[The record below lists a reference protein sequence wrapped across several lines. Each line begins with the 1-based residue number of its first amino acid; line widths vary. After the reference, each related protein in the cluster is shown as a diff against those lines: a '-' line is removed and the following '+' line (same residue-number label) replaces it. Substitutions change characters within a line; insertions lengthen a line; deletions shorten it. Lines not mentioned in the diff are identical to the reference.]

1 MASVAVATGNER
13 APSQAAPRA
22 TRRHQVVIVGGGNGG
37 ISVAARLL
45 RAGGNLDVAIIEP
58 SETHYYQPLWTLVGG
73 GVVPKEKSAR
83 PQADVIPRG
92 ATWVQSAVTQFVPG
106 ANQVL
111 TDEGER
117 IEYQFLIVAPG
128 IELNWDAVAGLRGNV
143 GRNDVVSNYEYD
155 QCERT
160 WEAIR
165 NFKGGTAL
173 FVMPPPPIKCAG
185 APQKIAYLADEA
197 FRRQGV
203 REKTRII
210 YASATP
216 GIFAV
221 ERYAEPLNA
230 VIARK
235 GIETLYKHELV
246 ELRADTHEAVFVD
259 HGHDDGQVVLKYD
272 LIHVAPPQRAPAFV
286 RESPLADSGGWLE
299 VDKHTLQHPRYP
311 NVFALGDASSLPT
324 SRTGAAIRKQT
335 PVLVDNLIAQLNGK
349 GAGTFSSYD
358 GYAAC
363 PLVTGYGKLV
373 LAEFD
378 YDLKPQESFPFNQ
391 AKERWSMYQL
401 KRYVL
406 PALYWRGILKGRA

>member
-1 MASVAVATGNER
+1 MRSTLCPIEEGRNGKGGPKMASAAVATGDEH
-13 APSQAAPRA
+13 APSQTAPGA
-22 TRRHQVVIVGGGNGG
+22 MRRHQVLIVGGGNGG
-37 ISVAARLL
+37 VSAAGR
-45 RAGGNLDVAIIEP
+45 R
-58 SETHYYQPLWTLVGG
+58 VGG
-73 GVVPKEKSAR
+73 GVVSKEKSAR

-92 ATWVQSAVTQFVPG
+92 ATWVRSAVTQFVPE

-111 TDEGER
+111 TEEGER
-117 IEYQFLIVAPG
+117 VEYQFLVVAPG

-173 FVMPPPPIKCAG
+173 FVMPTPPIKCAG

-203 REKTRII
+203 RNKTLII

-221 ERYAEPLNA
+221 EKYAEPLNA

-272 LIHVAPPQRAPAFV
+272 LIHVAPPP
-286 RESPLADSGGWLE
+286 P
-299 VDKHTLQHPRYP
+299 
-311 NVFALGDASSLPT
+311 
-324 SRTGAAIRKQT
+324 
-335 PVLVDNLIAQLNGK
+335 
-349 GAGTFSSYD
+349 
-358 GYAAC
+358 
-363 PLVTGYGKLV
+363 
-373 LAEFD
+373 
-378 YDLKPQESFPFNQ
+378 
-391 AKERWSMYQL
+391 
-401 KRYVL
+401 
-406 PALYWRGILKGRA
+406 